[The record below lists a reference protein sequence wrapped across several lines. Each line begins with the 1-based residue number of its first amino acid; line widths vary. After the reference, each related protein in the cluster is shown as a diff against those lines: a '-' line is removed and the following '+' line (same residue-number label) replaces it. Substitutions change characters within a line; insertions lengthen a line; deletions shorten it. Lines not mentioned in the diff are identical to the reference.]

1 MRNTKNINFCRH
13 QVLTFLLFF
22 TLLLV
27 TTITQAAINKQP
39 GWHEHHI
46 THDGLARYFSY
57 YIPSQLKP
65 NPDVVLLF
73 HGGTQ
78 SMRKILRKRA
88 GGTQEWQSLAEKS
101 GFLLLLPNGV
111 NVKTGDTKGDKQN
124 WNDCRIAVKGNNSS
138 STADDVG
145 FVDQLLD
152 WSVINFKINESR
164 VYVTG
169 ASNGGMMSL
178 RLITELSSRITAA
191 AVFIAHQPEKT
202 DCRKPTKPIPLLM
215 MSATDDPLMLWQGG
229 QIRGDG
235 PMIMSA
241 HDTLEYWLQV
251 NKADKEK
258 QKTRQ
263 LANINKKDD
272 SVIIQT
278 IYPANTGGQPVWFYK
293 IQDAGHTMPSKKHK
307 VPFIAR
313 LLVGS
318 QNKDLEATHEAWRF
332 LQQFSK

>member
-1 MRNTKNINFCRH
+1 MKSIKKNNLSSH
-13 QVLTFLLFF
+13 HVLTFILFA
-22 TLLLV
+22 TLLL
-27 TTITQAAINKQP
+27 ITSIAQAAINKQP
-39 GWHEHHI
+39 GWHEQTI
-46 THDGLARYFSY
+46 SHDGLTRYFSY
-57 YIPSQLKP
+57 YMPSQLKP

-88 GGTQEWQSLAEKS
+88 GGTQEWQSLAEKN

-124 WNDCRIAVKGNNSS
+124 WNDCRIAVKGNNSA

-145 FVDQLLD
+145 FVDQLLE
-152 WSVINFKINESR
+152 WSVLNFKINQSR
-164 VYVTG
+164 VYATG

-178 RLITELSSRITAA
+178 RLITELSNRITAA

-202 DCRKPTKPIPLLM
+202 DCTKPTRPVPLLM
-215 MSATDDPLMLWQGG
+215 MSATDDPWMLWQGG
-229 QIRGDG
+229 QIRDDG
-235 PMIMSA
+235 PVMMSA
-241 HDTLEYWLQV
+241 LDTLEYWLQV
-251 NKADKEK
+251 NKANKEK
-258 QKTRQ
+258 QQTRQ
-263 LANINKKDD
+263 LADSNKKDN

-278 IYPANTGGQPVWFYK
+278 IYPAKKGGQPVWFYK